1 MDLDLTTSMD
11 QNTKVN
17 KWGWNGRSEVRRPTA
32 LAEDSGSV
40 PGTPRTDCSG
50 LPYPLLTFQ
59 GS

>member
-17 KWGWNGRSEVRRPTA
+17 KWGWNDRSVVKKTA

-40 PGTPRTDCSG
+40 PGTHRTYS
-50 LPYPLLTFQ
+50 
-59 GS
+59 